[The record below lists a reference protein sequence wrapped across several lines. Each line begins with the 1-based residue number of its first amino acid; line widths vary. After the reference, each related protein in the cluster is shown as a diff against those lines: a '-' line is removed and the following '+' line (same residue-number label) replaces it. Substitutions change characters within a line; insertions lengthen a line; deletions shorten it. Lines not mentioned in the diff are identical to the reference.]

1 MDEYLSSLTALEWVF
16 LISAIVG
23 SCLFLVRL
31 VLMVMGAHG
40 DADVGDADVGD
51 VHVGDVHADVHGDV
65 HADAHD
71 SAISDA
77 DADVKLLSFQGITA
91 FFMMFGL
98 VGLGCLR
105 GGFLGSILSLSV
117 ACLAGLATAWVTGYL
132 FMLMVR
138 MQSSG
143 TLDLYGAFGEEGT
156 VYLTIPPDG
165 QGKVQVTV
173 QERLLVLNAVS
184 QNNEEIKTGERV
196 KVVDLSGP
204 SVLVVQRSES

>member
-1 MDEYLSSLTALEWVF
+1 MDEFLKSLTVLEWIF

-23 SCLFLVRL
+23 SCLFLVRM
-31 VLMVMGAHG
+31 VLMVMGADHG
-40 DADVGDADVGD
+40 DIDAGDIDIG
-51 VHVGDVHADVHGDV
+51 DVHGDV
-65 HADAHD
+65 HVEVDGDVPGGDLHDAVHG
-71 SAISDA
+71 DA

-105 GGFLGSILSLSV
+105 GGFLGSIFSVGV
-117 ACLAGLATAWVTGYL
+117 ACVAGLATAWVMGFL
-132 FMLMVR
+132 FKLMCR

-143 TLDLYGAFGEEGT
+143 TLDLYSAFGEEGT

-165 QGKVQVTV
+165 NGKVQITV

-184 QNNEEIKTGERV
+184 QDKIEIKTGERV

-204 SVLVVQRSES
+204 SVLVVQRSE